1 MSATERQGAV
11 TFKGQPLTLVGPEL
25 KPGDKAPDFTII
37 DQSLQPVSLKD
48 YAGKIVLLSVVPSL
62 DTSICSAQTKRF
74 NEEASR
80 LPEDVAILT
89 ISMDLPFAQARF
101 CGTENIDRVKVLSD
115 HRDASF
121 AQAYGTLVKELR
133 LESRAIFVIDRD
145 GVIRYVEYVPEIA
158 THPNYDA
165 ALEAVKQLL

>member
-1 MSATERQGAV
+1 MPIERPGAV
-11 TFKGQPLTLVGPEL
+11 TFKGQPLTLVGPEI

-37 DQSLQPVSLKD
+37 DQSLNPVSLKD
-48 YAGKIVLLSVVPSL
+48 YAGKVVLLSVVPSL
-62 DTSICSAQTKRF
+62 DTGVCSAQTKRF
-74 NEEASR
+74 NEEAAK
-80 LPEDVAILT
+80 LPEDVMILT

-101 CGTENIDRVKVLSD
+101 CGAEHIDRVTVLSD

-145 GVIRYVEYVPEIA
+145 GTVRYVEYVPEIA
-158 THPNYDA
+158 NHPNYDA
-165 ALEAVKQLL
+165 ALEAVKALL

>member
-1 MSATERQGAV
+1 MSVERPGAV
-11 TFKGQPLTLVGPEL
+11 TFKGQPMTLVGPEL

-37 DQSLQPVSLKD
+37 DQSLQPVSLKN
-48 YAGKIVLLSVVPSL
+48 YAGKVILLSVVPSL
-62 DTSICSAQTKRF
+62 DTGICSAQTKRF
-74 NEEASR
+74 NEEAAK

-89 ISMDLPFAQARF
+89 VSMDLPFAQARF
-101 CGTENIDRVKVLSD
+101 CGAENIDRVKVLSD

-133 LESRAIFVIDRD
+133 LECRAIFVIDRN

-158 THPNYDA
+158 SYPNYDA
-165 ALEAVKQLL
+165 ALEAVRKLV